1 MIRQMIANRP
11 LPHPVDLSAQERPAK
26 SRKLVLL
33 ATASVLALGLM
44 AAPVNMSLDNGLTA
58 QVAMADDDDGDD
70 DGGDDD
76 DGDDRDDDRD
86 DDDDNDRDDDDDDDD
101 DRDDDDDD
109 DDDSDRFAD
118 RDDDDD
124 DWSSFFGLLD
134 NDDDDDDDDGF
145 SDDDDDNDGR
155 VTGGSGWSGMR

>member
-1 MIRQMIANRP
+1 MIRQMIANQP

-44 AAPVNMSLDNGLTA
+44 AAPVTMSLDNGLTA
-58 QVAMADDDDGDD
+58 QVAMADGDD

-101 DRDDDDDD
+101 DRDDDDD
-109 DDDSDRFAD
+109 SDRFAD
-118 RDDDDD
+118 RDDDDDD

-134 NDDDDDDDDGF
+134 NDDDDDGF